1 MQSDIDR
8 LMETVGAKL
17 RSYRQNEGLK
27 VDGWRSSQEYRQLA
41 DEIHDLA
48 RLIDDEIMTLDEE
61 NNVDASERLAI

>member
-27 VDGWRSSQEYRQLA
+27 IDGWGSSQEYRKLA
-41 DEIHDLA
+41 DEVHDLA

-61 NNVDASERLAI
+61 NYVDASERIAI

>member
-27 VDGWRSSQEYRQLA
+27 IDGWGSSQDYRKLA
-41 DEIHDLA
+41 DEVHHLA

-61 NNVDASERLAI
+61 NNVDASERIAI

>member
-27 VDGWRSSQEYRQLA
+27 IDGWGSSRDYRKLA
-41 DEIHDLA
+41 DEVHDLA

-61 NNVDASERLAI
+61 NNVDASERIAI

>member
-27 VDGWRSSQEYRQLA
+27 VDGWGSSQGYRQLA